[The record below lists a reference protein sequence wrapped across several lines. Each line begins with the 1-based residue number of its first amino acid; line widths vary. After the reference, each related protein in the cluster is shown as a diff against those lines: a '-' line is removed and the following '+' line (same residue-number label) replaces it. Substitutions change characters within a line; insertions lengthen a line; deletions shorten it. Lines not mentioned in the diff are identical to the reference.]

1 MSPNEL
7 ETALIIATRIAQEA
21 GQLCLSRQKNLGQ
34 VSYKTPKDVVT
45 AADMASDHH
54 ISAGLKAVFPHHA
67 LRTEELGVQ
76 AQDSE
81 YLWICDPVDGTVNF
95 SRGMPLWGVSIALH
109 HQGEPLLAVCVLP
122 ALGETFTAIRGQGT
136 RLNGSPVHVSSVDN
150 LHQAVISNG
159 DFNVGE
165 VDRINSQNLRNF
177 SREAEN
183 CQRVKCFGSAVIEGC
198 FVACGRL
205 DAFAMTMSY
214 PWDTAGIALL
224 VTEAGGLSTALD
236 GSPLRFVDAE
246 QTLFS
251 NGKIH
256 SGLVAVLN
264 APAY

>member
-1 MSPNEL
+1 MSTLLL
-7 ETALIIATRIAQEA
+7 ENALQTATRLAQEA
-21 GQLCLSRQKNLGQ
+21 GALCLDLQKNLGQ

-54 ISAGLKAVFPHHA
+54 LSAGLKAAFPGHA

-76 AQDSE
+76 ASDSE

-95 SRGMPLWGVSIALH
+95 SRGMPIWGVSVALH
-109 HQGEPLLAVCVLP
+109 HRGEPLLAVCVLP
-122 ALGETFTAIRGQGT
+122 ALGETFTAIRGRGT
-136 RLNGSPVHVSSVDN
+136 FLNGVRVQVSDVDD
-150 LHQAVISNG
+150 LHHAVVSNG

-165 VDRINSQNLRNF
+165 VAKINAQNTRNF
-177 SREAEN
+177 AREADH

-224 VTEAGGLSTALD
+224 VAEAGGKSTALD
-236 GSPLRFVDAE
+236 GQPLRFVDAE

-256 SGLVAVLN
+256 DGLVETLRMKN
-264 APAY
+264 